1 MRALRWSALLVLVA
15 GGLLLTGASPAAAHA
30 GGLTATDA
38 RSVVVAVTPAVPGLA
53 VQAIE
58 DGARLRLRNGT
69 SSPVTVPTGDGVV
82 VAPGGELTWVD
93 SRSSPEG
100 RTVAAGDRQAWSLV
114 LNLGGTPVTVTGELV
129 GERPPAPLPWW
140 AAALMTAVGVPL
152 VSRRLRRPELA
163 LTAAGL
169 IVMAASAG
177 HVLGS
182 TLAVESAPVVSTFLS
197 ACGINLL
204 NWPLIVGGAVA
215 VLRGRPAGVLA
226 ICAGAALTAVFV
238 LPDVTSLHRAVL
250 PFAGPPAL
258 ERVLVVLTLGAG
270 VGVAVAGASALRT
283 LAQQSGAG
291 TTATGIAQPDPA
303 AGDAE
308 GLEDRRA

>member
-1 MRALRWSALLVLVA
+1 MRLLRRWGLPLLVSA
-15 GGLLLTGASPAAAHA
+15 GLLLAGASPAAAHA

-38 RSVVVAVTPAVPGLA
+38 RGSVLAVTPAVPGLT
-53 VQAIE
+53 VTAIE

-69 SSPVTVPTGDGVV
+69 SSPVAVPAGGGAATPAV
-82 VAPGGELTWVD
+82 VAPGGERTWID
-93 SRSSPEG
+93 ARSTPDG
-100 RTVAAGDRQAWSLV
+100 RTVEAGHRQAWSLV
-114 LNLGGTPVTVTGELV
+114 LDVGGVPVTVTGELV

-140 AAALMTAVGVPL
+140 VAVLVTAAAVPWG
-152 VSRRLRRPELA
+152 SRRLRRPDLA

-169 IVMAASAG
+169 LAMAASAV
-177 HVLGS
+177 HVIGS
-182 TLAVESAPVVSTFLS
+182 TLAVESAPPASTFLS

-250 PFAGPPAL
+250 PFAGPPVV

-270 VGVAVAGASALRT
+270 MGVAVAGASVLRT
-283 LAQQSGAG
+283 LAQR
-291 TTATGIAQPDPA
+291 ATVGEPA
-303 AGDAE
+303 
-308 GLEDRRA
+308 

>member
-1 MRALRWSALLVLVA
+1 LLRWFGLPLVA
-15 GGLLLTGASPAAAHA
+15 SAGLLLAGAVPASAHA

-38 RSVVVAVTPAVPGLA
+38 RSSVVAVTPAVPGLT
-53 VQAIE
+53 VTAIE
-58 DGARLRLRNGT
+58 EGARLRLRNGT
-69 SSPVTVPTGDGVV
+69 SSPVAVPAGGGAATPAV
-82 VAPGGELTWVD
+82 VAPGGELTWID
-93 SRSSPEG
+93 TRSTPDG
-100 RTVAAGDRQAWSLV
+100 RSVEAGRRQAWSLV
-114 LNLGGTPVTVTGELV
+114 LDLGGTPVTVHGDLV

-140 AAALMTAVGVPL
+140 AAVLVTAVAVPL
-152 VSRRLRRPELA
+152 GSRRLRRPDLA

-169 IVMAASAG
+169 TAMAASAA
-177 HVLGS
+177 HVIGS
-182 TLAVESAPVVSTFLS
+182 TLAVESAPLMGTFLS

-250 PFAGPPAL
+250 PFAGPPVV

-283 LAQQSGAG
+283 LAQRA
-291 TTATGIAQPDPA
+291 TASEPA
-303 AGDAE
+303 
-308 GLEDRRA
+308 